1 MRDTDLSEN
10 CGRTST
16 SVMDLQ
22 QLRVQ
27 NYKSID
33 DSEWVDFD
41 QVTCFVGKNESGKTA
56 FLEAIQKLN
65 PVDNTGQYDHVE
77 EYPRTRLTQYKQRH
91 KQDPDPVASAKF
103 ELSKD
108 EISPIQEQFTDDIL
122 QSSTVVL
129 TKNYKNETNWTFEI
143 NEGEAIEH
151 LVNQF
156 EFHNKT
162 ETKLQ
167 SAESFEELETKVRES
182 TSSDDEINDIEN
194 EVQEILRDGFDK
206 RLVIDQLEDAVPS
219 FLYFDDYS
227 IMEGDINIDEIRRKQ
242 NQGNLSE
249 SDQTFLSL
257 LSVAELDTN
266 DIRNIDRYESR
277 KAELEAAANFITD
290 QVFEYWSQSD
300 DLQVEFDRDVL
311 EQNNQ
316 QNQRNQQNYVLYVR
330 IRSERDRVT
339 LPFGKRS
346 KGFIWFFSFLAYF
359 SDMKNN
365 DENLVLLLDEPGLNL
380 HAKAQNDFLRF
391 INERLAPVHSVAY
404 TTHSPFMLEPRNM
417 DRARLVQ
424 YEQDEGTKISE
435 DILGTDSDTIFPLQ
449 AALGYDLIQTLLI
462 GPQVLLVE
470 GKSDMIYLQLMSEIL
485 DEQDRTALSHQ
496 WTPVPVDGADNVPTF
511 ISMFGASDLDIGVL
525 LDDDTR
531 IQQRLENI
539 ESRGQLD
546 RDNVKLITKYTGNS
560 NADTEDLF
568 SKEFYISLV
577 NDAYLPELR
586 LAQDAPDEIDLCQV
600 QNQNPRIAS
609 RLEWFF
615 KEKQINGGIFEHNV
629 PAKHFQKN
637 RDKFKE
643 NLEEDTLDRFET
655 LFEDLNSIIDA

>member
-1 MRDTDLSEN
+1 MTP
-10 CGRTST
+10 C
-16 SVMDLQ
+16 
-22 QLRVQ
+22 
-27 NYKSID
+27 YKSIE

-56 FLEAIQKLN
+56 FLEAIHRLN

-91 KQDPDPVASAKF
+91 DQDPDPVASAKF
-103 ELSKD
+103 ELSKK
-108 EISPIQEQFTDDIL
+108 EIIPIQKQFTDNIL
-122 QSSTVVL
+122 ESSTAVL
-129 TKNYKNETNWTFEI
+129 TKNYKNETTWRFDI
-143 NEGEAIEH
+143 NESEAVGY

-162 ETKLQ
+162 EAKLQ
-167 SAESFEELETKVRES
+167 RAESFEDLETKVQES
-182 TSSDDEINDIEN
+182 TSSDDSISDIES
-194 EVQEILRDGFDK
+194 EVQDILKERFDK
-206 RLVIDQLEDAVPS
+206 RIGTDHLKESVPS

-227 IMEGDINIDEIRRKQ
+227 IMEGDINIDKIRRKR
-242 NQGNLSE
+242 NKNNLSE

-257 LSVAELDTN
+257 LSVAELDIN
-266 DIRNIDRYESR
+266 DIRNISRYESR
-277 KAELEAAANFITD
+277 KAELEAAANYITD

-300 DLQVEFDRDVL
+300 DLQVEFDRDIQ

-316 QNQRNQQNYVLYVR
+316 QNKQNYVLYVR

-359 SDMKNN
+359 SDMK
-365 DENLVLLLDEPGLNL
+365 DDDDDLILLLDEPGLNL

-391 INERLAPVHSVAY
+391 INERLAPVHSVVY

-424 YEQDEGTKISE
+424 YQQGEGTKISE

-485 DEQDRTALSHQ
+485 DEQERTSLSHQ

-511 ISMFGASDLDIGVL
+511 VSMFGANDLDIGVL

-546 RDNVKLITKYTGNS
+546 LDDVKLITEYTANS
-560 NADTEDLF
+560 NADTEDMF

-586 LAQDAPDEIDLCQV
+586 MAQNAPDEVDPSHI
-600 QNQNPRIAS
+600 QNQNPRIAR

-615 KEKQINGGIFEHNV
+615 EEKQINGSVFEHNK

-643 NLEEDTLDRFET
+643 EITEDTLDRFEA

>member
-1 MRDTDLSEN
+1 MEI
-10 CGRTST
+10 
-16 SVMDLQ
+16 Q

-27 NYKSID
+27 NYKSIE
-33 DSEWVDFD
+33 DSEWVNFD

-56 FLEAIQKLN
+56 FLEAIHRLN
-65 PVDNTGQYDHVE
+65 PVDNIGQYDHVE
-77 EYPRTRLTQYKQRH
+77 DYPRTRLTQYKQRH
-91 KQDPDPVASAKF
+91 EQDPDPVASAKF
-103 ELSKD
+103 ELS
-108 EISPIQEQFTDDIL
+108 EEELNPIREQFTESL
-122 QSSTVVL
+122 LESSSVVL
-129 TKNYKNETNWTFEI
+129 TKNYKNETTWTFDIDET
-143 NEGEAIEH
+143 EAVEY

-162 ETKLQ
+162 EAKLRT
-167 SAESFEELETKVRES
+167 ADSFEELDTKIRES
-182 TSSDDEINDIEN
+182 TSSDDTLSEIKD
-194 EVQEILRDGFDK
+194 EVQDILKNGFDN
-206 RLVIDQLEDAVPS
+206 RIETDYLQDLVPS

-227 IMEGDINIDEIRRKQ
+227 IMEGDINIDDIRQKRNKD
-242 NQGNLSE
+242 NLSE

-257 LSVAELDTN
+257 LSLAELEID
-266 DIRNIDRYESR
+266 DIKNINRYESR
-277 KAELEAAANFITD
+277 KAELEAAANYITD

-300 DLQVEFDRDVL
+300 DLQVEFDRDVE
-311 EQNNQ
+311 EQNN
-316 QNQRNQQNYVLYVR
+316 RNNRQNYVLYVR

-359 SDMKNN
+359 SDMK
-365 DENLVLLLDEPGLNL
+365 DVDDDLVLLLDEPGLNL

-424 YEQDEGTKISE
+424 YEQGKGTKISE
-435 DILGTDSDTIFPLQ
+435 DILGTDSDTVFPLQ

-470 GKSDMIYLQLMSEIL
+470 GKSDMIYLQVMSEIL

-511 ISMFGASDLDIGVL
+511 VSMFGASDLDIGVL
-525 LDDDTR
+525 LDDDTK
-531 IQQRLENI
+531 IQQRLEKI

-546 RDNVKLITKYTGNS
+546 LDNVKLITKYTDNNS
-560 NADTEDLF
+560 ADTEDLF
-568 SKEFYISLV
+568 SKEFYTSLV
-577 NDAYLPELR
+577 NDAYLAELR
-586 LAQDAPDEIDLCQV
+586 FAQNAPDEIDLRQI
-600 QNQNPRIAS
+600 QNQNPRIAR

-615 KEKQINGGIFEHNV
+615 EEKQINEGVFEHNK

-637 RDKFKE
+637 RAKFKE
-643 NLEEDTLDRFET
+643 ELEEDTLDRFEA
-655 LFEDLNSIIDA
+655 LFEDLNSIINS

>member
-1 MRDTDLSEN
+1 MEI
-10 CGRTST
+10 
-16 SVMDLQ
+16 Q

-27 NYKSID
+27 NYKSIE
-33 DSEWVDFD
+33 DSEWVNFD

-56 FLEAIQKLN
+56 FLEAIHRLN

-77 EYPRTRLTQYKQRH
+77 DYPRTRLTQYKQRH
-91 KQDPDPVASAKF
+91 EQDPDPVASAKF
-103 ELSKD
+103 ELS
-108 EISPIQEQFTDDIL
+108 EEELNPIREQFTESL
-122 QSSTVVL
+122 LESSNAIL
-129 TKNYKNETNWTFEI
+129 TKNYKNETTWTFDI
-143 NEGEAIEH
+143 NETEAVEY

-162 ETKLQ
+162 EAKLRT
-167 SAESFEELETKVRES
+167 ADSFEELETKIRES
-182 TSSDDEINDIEN
+182 TSSDDTLSEIKN
-194 EVQEILRDGFDK
+194 EVQDILKNGFDN
-206 RLVIDQLEDAVPS
+206 RIETDYLQDLVPS

-227 IMEGDINIDEIRRKQ
+227 IMEGDINIDDIRRKR
-242 NQGNLSE
+242 NNEDLSE

-257 LSVAELDTN
+257 LSLAELDID
-266 DIRNIDRYESR
+266 DIKNISRYESR
-277 KAELEAAANFITD
+277 KAELEAAANYITD

-300 DLQVEFDRDVL
+300 DLQVEFDRDVE
-311 EQNNQ
+311 EQNN
-316 QNQRNQQNYVLYVR
+316 RNNRQNYVLYVR

-359 SDMKNN
+359 SDME
-365 DENLVLLLDEPGLNL
+365 DVDDDLVLLLDEPGLNL

-424 YEQDEGTKISE
+424 YEQGEGTKISE
-435 DILGTDSDTIFPLQ
+435 DILGTDSDTVFPLQ

-470 GKSDMIYLQLMSEIL
+470 GKSDMIYLQVMSEIL

-496 WTPVPVDGADNVPTF
+496 WTLVPVDGADNVPTF
-511 ISMFGASDLDIGVL
+511 VSMFGASDLDIGIL
-525 LDDDTR
+525 LDDDTK
-531 IQQRLENI
+531 IQQRLEKI

-546 RDNVKLITKYTGNS
+546 LDNVKLITKYTDNS
-560 NADTEDLF
+560 SADTEDLF
-568 SKEFYISLV
+568 SKEFYTSLV
-577 NDAYLPELR
+577 NDAYLAELR
-586 LAQDAPDEIDLCQV
+586 FAQKAPDEIDLRQI
-600 QNQNPRIAS
+600 QNQNPRIAR

-615 KEKQINGGIFEHNV
+615 EEKQINGGVFEHNK
-629 PAKHFQKN
+629 PAKHFQKK
-637 RDKFKE
+637 RAKFKE
-643 NLEEDTLDRFET
+643 ELEEDTLDRFEAM
-655 LFEDLNSIIDA
+655 FEDLNSIINS

>member
-1 MRDTDLSEN
+1 MKLK
-10 CGRTST
+10 
-16 SVMDLQ
+16 

-27 NYKSID
+27 NYKSIE
-33 DSEWVDFD
+33 DSEWVDFE

-56 FLEAIQKLN
+56 FLEAVHKLN
-65 PVDNTGQYDHVE
+65 PVNNTGQYDHVE

-91 KQDPDPVASAKF
+91 EQDPDPVASAKF
-103 ELSKD
+103 ELS
-108 EISPIQEQFTDDIL
+108 EEELIPIREQFTDDVL
-122 QSSTVVL
+122 ESSTAVL
-129 TKNYKNETNWTFEI
+129 TKNYKNELTWSFDI
-143 NEGEAIEH
+143 NESEAVEYLIDE
-151 LVNQF
+151 F

-167 SAESFEELETKVRES
+167 KAESFEDLKNKIQES
-182 TSSDDEINDIEN
+182 TSSDDAISDIES
-194 EVQEILRDGFDK
+194 EVQNILKNGFDK
-206 RLVIDQLEDAVPS
+206 RVETDHLQDVVPS

-242 NQGNLSE
+242 NKGNLSE
-249 SDQTFLSL
+249 SDKTFLSL
-257 LSVAELDTN
+257 LSVAELDID
-266 DIRNIDRYESR
+266 DIKNIDRYESR
-277 KAELEAAANFITD
+277 KAELEAAANYITD

-300 DLQVEFDRDVL
+300 DLQVEFDRDIQ

-316 QNQRNQQNYVLYVR
+316 QNKQNYILYVR

-359 SDMKNN
+359 SDMKE
-365 DENLVLLLDEPGLNL
+365 DDDDLVLLLDEPGLNL

-424 YEQDEGTKISE
+424 YEQGNGTKISE

-511 ISMFGASDLDIGVL
+511 VSMFGASDLDIGVL

-546 RDNVKLITKYTGNS
+546 LDNVKLITEYTENS
-560 NADTEDLF
+560 NADTEDMF

-577 NDAYLPELR
+577 NDAYLAELR
-586 LAQDAPDEIDLCQV
+586 FAQDAPDEVDLRQI
-600 QNQNPRIAS
+600 QNQNPRIAR

-615 KEKQINGGIFEHNV
+615 EENQINGGVFEHNK

-637 RDKFKE
+637 RDEFKE
-643 NLEEDTLDRFET
+643 ELEEDTLDQFET